1 MRKQVKLSTRLT
13 STAAV
18 LFALA
23 ASFPAAAQQPST
35 AEQTIDVMN
44 KLFGRHSGIRA
55 NHAKGTVVEGSFTP
69 SAEAAQ
75 ISKAVLFKGPPVPVI
90 ARFSNATGIPDL
102 PDGSPQANPHGLAVK
117 FRLPDGSEMDVVLNA
132 LKFFPVATGEEFL
145 ALLKAASES
154 GPNTPR
160 PTPLERFV
168 AGHPAAAT
176 AGRTARTPSSF
187 ARQVFNGVNAFVF
200 VDGGGTRQAFRYRFE
215 PTTGEDLLTP
225 EDAAKR
231 PPNFL
236 LDEIRDR
243 LGKEAVS
250 YRVLAQLAQPGDPT
264 NDATKS
270 WPDDRRTIALG
281 TLTINKVVADSARA
295 EKELLFMPNA
305 LADGIEVSD
314 DPLIDARVEAYAV
327 SFGRRSQ

>member
-18 LFALA
+18 LFSLTV
-23 ASFPAAAQQPST
+23 SFAAAAQQLST
-35 AEQTIDVMN
+35 AEQTIEVMN

-55 NHAKGTVVEGSFTP
+55 NHAKGTVVEGSFTL

-75 ISKAVLFKGPPVPVI
+75 ISKAVLFEGPPVPVI

-160 PTPLERFV
+160 PTPLELFV
-168 AGHPAAAT
+168 AAHPAAAP
-176 AGRTARTPSSF
+176 ADRTARTPSSF

-215 PTTGEDLLTP
+215 PTIGEDLLTP

-243 LGKEAVS
+243 LEKEAVS
-250 YRVLAQLAQPGDPT
+250 YRVLAQLAEPGDST
-264 NDATKS
+264 KDATKP
-270 WPDDRRTIALG
+270 WPDDRRTMALG
-281 TLTINKVVADSARA
+281 TLTINKVVAYSARA
-295 EKELLFMPNA
+295 EKDLLFMPNA
-305 LADGIEVSD
+305 LADGI
-314 DPLIDARVEAYAV
+314 
-327 SFGRRSQ
+327 